1 MRQLVSRL
9 PIQWRVFLGSS
20 ITITIL
26 FALAGWGLQRYAL
39 AVADESVRAELRVS
53 VQAYEALWTTRTRLL
68 SATTGLMA
76 AMSDVRAA
84 FATRDEKTIRDSIGD
99 LWSRVSDQS
108 AAFLVL
114 GGDGRL
120 ITSLGANPDGLSASQ
135 IPLHELVPKFSTQVA
150 GYIRQNGKL
159 FYIVLTPVYVQA
171 SNGPVLLN
179 VLCAGFRIDNRLV
192 AELHRLAPGSEYA
205 FLDSHHV
212 FASTLTGTGSMAR
225 LLQIPVAEGT
235 QVQQNDFV
243 VSTQSLNDVNGRPVA
258 QLRIFHSYKNL
269 QRSLAGLRR
278 SLGLAWFVTIA
289 TALLV
294 SSFLTRRL
302 LQPVKLLDRA
312 ASEIA
317 ARNYHFRL
325 TVQGN
330 DELSRLASTF
340 NQMCDSIERAQ
351 AELIR
356 QEQIH
361 TIGRL
366 ATSLVHDLRNPLAAI
381 YGGAEM
387 LVDGELPPEQ
397 TRRIASNVY
406 RASHRLQELL
416 KNLLSVS
423 RGEVAEPE
431 TCRLR
436 DIIEAASESIQPGSG
451 IRIRIAVN
459 DATELCVYRIRLER
473 VFVNLFSN
481 AVEAMPEGG
490 NIYVY
495 SKDDKT
501 SLSVFVED
509 TGPGVPASVRSN
521 LFQPFVTAGKRTGLG
536 LGLPLARQTMLDLG
550 GDLQLV
556 NRTGSGA
563 CFYLR
568 FPKRSNCPD
577 SPKESVTA
585 GNSYA

>member
-1 MRQLVSRL
+1 VRQIISRL
-9 PIQWRVFLGSS
+9 PIQWRVFVGSS

-39 AVADESVRAELRVS
+39 GVADESVGAELRVS
-53 VQAYEALWTTRTRLL
+53 VRVYEALWATRTRLL
-68 SATTGLMA
+68 SATTALIA
-76 AMSDVRAA
+76 AMSDVRGA
-84 FATRDEKTIRDSIGD
+84 FETRDEKTIRDSIGD

-108 AAFLVL
+108 AVFLVL

-120 ITSLGANPDGLSASQ
+120 IASLGANPDGLSASQ
-135 IPLHELVPKFSTQVA
+135 IPLQGLVPRFSKQVA
-150 GYIRQNGKL
+150 GYIRQQDKL

-171 SNGPVLLN
+171 TTEPVLLN

-192 AELHRLAPGSEYA
+192 GELHQLAPGSEYA
-205 FLDSHHV
+205 FLDGHHV
-212 FASTLTGTGSMAR
+212 FASTLTGNHEMAR
-225 LLQIPVAEGT
+225 LLQIPAAEGK

-243 VSTQSLNDVNGRPVA
+243 VSTQNLNDVNGRPVA
-258 QLRIFHSYKNL
+258 QLRIFHSYANL
-269 QRSLAGLRR
+269 ERSLSGLRK
-278 SLGLAWFVTIA
+278 SLGLAWLATIA

-312 ASEIA
+312 ASEVA

-325 TVQGN
+325 AVHGD
-330 DELSRLASTF
+330 DELSRLAATF

-387 LVDGELPPEQ
+387 LVDGDLPSEQ
-397 TRRIASNVY
+397 TRRIASNIY

-423 RGEVAEPE
+423 RGETTEPE

-436 DIIEAASESIQPGSG
+436 DIVEAAAESIQPGSG
-451 IRIRIAVN
+451 IRIQIAI
-459 DATELCVYRIRLER
+459 DEATELCVERIRLER
-473 VFVNLFSN
+473 VFVNLFCN
-481 AVEAMPEGG
+481 AVEAMPDGG
-490 NIYVY
+490 AIYVY
-495 SKDDKT
+495 SKEDNANVI
-501 SLSVFVED
+501 VFVED

-536 LGLPLARQTMLDLG
+536 LGLPLARQTMLDVG

-556 NRTGSGA
+556 NRTGAGA

-568 FPKRSNCPD
+568 FPKRPTCPD
-577 SPKESVTA
+577 SPQESITA

>member
-1 MRQLVSRL
+1 MKELLEKL
-9 PIQWRVFLGSS
+9 PIQWRVFLCSS

-26 FALAGWGLQRYAL
+26 FAFAGLGLQRYAL
-39 AVADESVRAELRVS
+39 SVADESARAELRAS

-68 SATTGLMA
+68 SKTTGLMA

-84 FATRDEKTIRDSIGD
+84 FATRDEKTIRDFVAD
-99 LWSRVSDQS
+99 LWSRVSDEK

-120 ITSLGANPDGLSASQ
+120 IASLGANPDGLSASQ
-135 IPLHELVPKFSTQVA
+135 IPLREIVPKFPAQVA
-150 GYIRQNGKL
+150 GYIKEEDKL
-159 FYIVLTPVYVQA
+159 FYVVLTPVYVQA
-171 SNGPVLLN
+171 STEPVLLN
-179 VLCAGFRIDNRLV
+179 VLCAGFRIDNRLLE
-192 AELHRLAPGSEYA
+192 ELRRMAPGSEYA
-205 FLDSHHV
+205 FLDKHGV
-212 FASTLTGTGSMAR
+212 FASTLTGRDATAR
-225 LLQIPVAEGT
+225 LLRMQVLEGK
-235 QVQQNDFV
+235 QVQQDDFI
-243 VSTQSLNDVNGRPVA
+243 VSTQILKDVTGKPVA
-258 QLRIFHSYKNL
+258 QLRILRSYENL
-269 QRSLAGLRR
+269 NRSLADLRQ
-278 SLGLAWFVTIA
+278 SLGLGWLATIA
-289 TALLV
+289 TAVLV

-302 LQPVKLLDRA
+302 LQPVKLLDKA

-325 TVQGN
+325 SVGGS
-330 DELSRLASTF
+330 DELSRLAATF
-340 NQMCDSIERAQ
+340 NHMCDSIESAQ

-356 QEQIH
+356 QEQIN

-397 TRRIASNVY
+397 VRRIASNIY
-406 RASHRLQELL
+406 RASRRFQELL
-416 KNLLSVS
+416 KNLLSLS
-423 RGEVAEPE
+423 RGEKTDAE
-431 TCRLR
+431 TCRLKE
-436 DIIEAASESIQPGSG
+436 IVESAAESIQLGSG
-451 IRIRIAVN
+451 VRIRIAV
-459 DATELCVYRIRLER
+459 DDTTEVTVDRIRLER

-490 NIYVY
+490 DIYIY
-495 SKDDKT
+495 SKEDRDRI
-501 SLSVFVED
+501 SVFVED
-509 TGPGVPASVRSN
+509 TGPGVPASVRAS

-556 NRTGSGA
+556 NRTGAGA

-568 FPKRSNCPD
+568 FPPRTGAAARE
-577 SPKESVTA
+577 ESITA
-585 GNSYA
+585 GNSYV